1 MDTSSRPTPSRF
13 RGTILTLLGVL
24 AALAVVAV
32 AARGET
38 PVGRAGT
45 RRPADVLLDT
55 LLSLFLLLM
64 LAGVVLFVYLLFLRK
79 EALAHY
85 RSTGTRQRSTVR
97 SLLILGAFLVAVFLV
112 VRIRADNGTVIRIPT
127 IEQPPGGGDT
137 TGNGSGSDRYEP
149 EFAWIPILIV
159 GVLALSGIAAASWSA
174 KVGKRARGGN
184 ELSLAEAL
192 SDVIA
197 ESLDDLRAE
206 QDPRLAVIRA
216 YARLERALA
225 AYGLPR
231 RPAEAPLE
239 YLARMLEELSVS
251 RIAVRRLTLLFERAK
266 FSQHAVE
273 TEMKES
279 AIAALQQVQEE
290 LRAAE
295 LEAELERAAA
305 VEAARER
312 AAL

>member
-24 AALAVVAV
+24 VALAVVAV

-38 PVGRAGT
+38 PIGRAGT

-55 LLSLFLLLM
+55 LLSLFVVLM

-112 VRIRADNGTVIRIPT
+112 VRIRAGNETVIRIPT

-137 TGNGSGSDRYEP
+137 TGNGSGADRYEP

-159 GVLALSGIAAASWSA
+159 GVLALGGIAAAWWSA
-174 KVGKRARGGN
+174 KVRKRARGGN

-273 TEMKES
+273 PEMKES

-305 VEAARER
+305 LEAARER